1 MDNPAILEQ
10 NEKLRRQM
18 LSAAK
23 KEAWHYTE
31 TITAE
36 SIAPFASDPRLAQ
49 VDTIYLIGHGTSLAT
64 AMNAEF
70 LFTRIAGTA
79 ARAVAAYQ
87 FWMYAPDYL
96 SRPEHTLVIG
106 LSCSGN
112 TDSVVR
118 GLEAAKAAGALTMCI
133 SGSGQIRAAGVADL
147 RVKAHTEVER
157 EGSMSAYSLSHLFIL
172 LGALG
177 AAVVLGMQRGV
188 LGAGDLDYWHRQWEQ
203 VKDALAELPR
213 LYAEA
218 KTLVDT
224 YEDKDWHNLVVL
236 GSGPNLGTAQEGAL
250 KICEFAWIFGACEEL
265 EDFAHGRFREVDG
278 RIPLFLLAPHENS
291 ARKVLDLLS
300 GCQIAQTP
308 AVIFTQ
314 CRIPEAEAFGPT
326 VIPMPQ
332 IQEECLTPFV
342 YVFPLWFFGFHYRS
356 RRQALVGERR
366 FGLLATDINYDA
378 YCKRREQ

>member
-1 MDNPAILEQ
+1 MWCL
-10 NEKLRRQM
+10 
-18 LSAAK
+18 
-23 KEAWHYTE
+23 
-31 TITAE
+31 
-36 SIAPFASDPRLAQ
+36 APVP
-49 VDTIYLIGHGTSLAT
+49 T
-64 AMNAEF
+64 
-70 LFTRIAGTA
+70 
-79 ARAVAAYQ
+79 
-87 FWMYAPDYL
+87 
-96 SRPEHTLVIG
+96 
-106 LSCSGN
+106 
-112 TDSVVR
+112 
-118 GLEAAKAAGALTMCI
+118 
-133 SGSGQIRAAGVADL
+133 
-147 RVKAHTEVER
+147 
-157 EGSMSAYSLSHLFIL
+157 
-172 LGALG
+172 
-177 AAVVLGMQRGV
+177 
-188 LGAGDLDYWHRQWEQ
+188 
-203 VKDALAELPR
+203 
-213 LYAEA
+213 
-218 KTLVDT
+218 
-224 YEDKDWHNLVVL
+224 
-236 GSGPNLGTAQEGAL
+236 QEGAL

-326 VIPMPQ
+326 VIPMPR